1 MTYAPWF
8 DGYKKKPAEPTTKPK
23 TEKNNMKTHE
33 QLQNE
38 ISGISDQILSIC
50 NFAGEKN
57 RDLTTEECS
66 SIATFEGEQLRL
78 RMQAKNLET
87 MELRKPE
94 IEANLNEHI
103 AKNGGGTTAG
113 RVPARCIAK
122 SQTTFA
128 SNQDAYDTGKWIQ
141 AIFGGDANAFDHCRR
156 NGMIKNAM
164 TTGNN
169 PAGGFLVPEKLESTI
184 IELREQ
190 MGIFRQDANVVSMG
204 DAVMILPKMSSEL
217 TSYYVGENTTI
228 TPSDM
233 GIHQIKLEARK
244 LATLT
249 VVSSELNEDS
259 VISVAEMLARSVAQ
273 TFATQEDSAGF
284 LGDGTSTYGGIVGL
298 AGALAA
304 GSKVTATSLQTFG
317 TLTTAFFENVVG
329 SAKMWMN
336 SKPKWYISQQGWAN
350 SMQRLLDA
358 VGGNAI
364 QDLANGAPKMFLGY
378 PVQISQVL
386 ESRTTGTTG
395 LPACYFGDLQQGV
408 YLGTRRGINVVADS
422 SIYFTQDSIAVRAT
436 ERFDINVHDR
446 GTSTASGGLV
456 QLVFG

>member
-1 MTYAPWF
+1 
-8 DGYKKKPAEPTTKPK
+8 
-23 TEKNNMKTHE
+23 
-33 QLQNE
+33 
-38 ISGISDQILSIC
+38 
-50 NFAGEKN
+50 
-57 RDLTTEECS
+57 
-66 SIATFEGEQLRL
+66 
-78 RMQAKNLET
+78 
-87 MELRKPE
+87 
-94 IEANLNEHI
+94 
-103 AKNGGGTTAG
+103 
-113 RVPARCIAK
+113 
-122 SQTTFA
+122 
-128 SNQDAYDTGKWIQ
+128 
-141 AIFGGDANAFDHCRR
+141 
-156 NGMIKNAM
+156 M
-164 TTGNN
+164 TTGDNTK
-169 PAGGFLVPEKLESTI
+169 GGFLVPEPLEASI